1 MGNCEK
7 RATMKMRKTKIICTI
22 GPVSK
27 EENILKKL
35 ITGGMDMAR
44 INASHSDSEEI
55 IEIVKRIRKISQE
68 FKKNTAIILD
78 LQGPKIRVGELRNKI
93 RLGRKQKVIFT
104 TADSYDSGYS
114 DIKNIIKVTYNKFIE
129 DIKKGTHIFIDDGL
143 IECKVLEINVPKRSA
158 VCEVITGGLLD
169 SHKGINLPGV
179 TISADSVTKKDMEF
193 LDLGLKLGVDF
204 IAQSFVRNSHDV
216 EKIKEVING
225 RKKHAMVIAK
235 IEKHEAVNNFDDILN
250 SADAIMVARGDLG
263 IEINEEE
270 IPHIQKEIIRKANIA
285 GRPVITATQM
295 LDSMMRNPRPTR
307 AEVSDVANAI
317 IDGSD
322 SVMLSGETATGEYPL
337 ESLKMMVKIINKTE
351 ASLDYDVILRNSV
364 TAGKKLKIDH
374 KTITE
379 AISFA
384 SCEIASILNAKA
396 IISATESGHT
406 ARQVSK
412 NRPKSMIIGA
422 STNDWVVRQLMI
434 SWGVVP
440 VKMKFTRNIDAMID
454 ESIGVSKKLNYVNTG
469 DRVVITAGVMVNKP
483 GSTNL
488 INVKEVE

>member
-1 MGNCEK
+1 
-7 RATMKMRKTKIICTI
+7 MKMRKTKIICTI
-22 GPVSK
+22 GPASK

-35 ITGGMDMAR
+35 ITSGMDIAR
-44 INASHSDSEEI
+44 INASHSNSEEVI
-55 IEIVKRIRKISQE
+55 GIVKRIRKISQE
-68 FKKNTAIILD
+68 LKKNTAIILD
-78 LQGPKIRVGELRNKI
+78 LQGPKIRVGRLENKV
-93 RLGRKQKVIFT
+93 RLVRKQKVIFI
-104 TADSYDSGYS
+104 TAESHNSSYS
-114 DIKNIIKVTYNKFIE
+114 DIGVVVKVTYNKFIE
-129 DIKKGTHIFIDDGL
+129 DIEKGTRIFIDDGL
-143 IECKVLEINVPKRSA
+143 IECKVLEVNAPKKLA

-193 LDLGLKLGVDF
+193 LDLGLELEVDF
-204 IAQSFVRNSHDV
+204 VAQSFVRNSQDV
-216 EKIKEVING
+216 EKIKAVINR

-235 IEKHEAVNNFDDILN
+235 IEKHEAVNNFDNILN
-250 SADAIMVARGDLG
+250 SADAVMVARGDLG
-263 IEINEEE
+263 IEINAEE
-270 IPHIQKEIIRKANIA
+270 IPHIQKEIIKKANSA
-285 GRPVITATQM
+285 GKPVITATQM
-295 LDSMMRNPRPTR
+295 LDSMIRNPRPTR

-322 SVMLSGETATGEYPL
+322 SVMLSGETATGKYPL

-351 ASLDYDVILRNSV
+351 AYLDYNVVLRNNVV
-364 TAGKKLKIDH
+364 TGKKSRIDRSS
-374 KTITE
+374 ITE

-412 NRPKSMIIGA
+412 NRPGSMIIGA

-440 VKMKFTRNIDAMID
+440 VKMKFAKNIDAMID
-454 ESIGVSKKLNYVNTG
+454 ESVGVSKRLKYVNIG
-469 DRVVITAGVMVNKP
+469 DRVVVTAGVLVNKP